1 VNDEKNAESVPAIG
15 ANPVPDFLSGDQLS
29 GFLDSLWDGVYL
41 VDRERTILHWN
52 KGAER
57 ISGFT
62 AREIVGRHCF
72 ENLLKHID
80 HAGCN
85 LCTGACP
92 LSRCMAE
99 GAGAAEEV
107 YLHHKLGHRV
117 PVAVRT
123 LPRRD
128 ARGEITGAI
137 EIFTDRSSL
146 SSAQERINQLE
157 TLAYLDPLTGLANR
171 RYTEIFLRAH
181 LSEMKRY
188 RWPLGVVFM
197 DVDDFKSVN
206 DRHGHDR
213 GDRLLRAL
221 GLTLSSNARHYDLV
235 GRWGGEEFL
244 AVLVNVDQNELAS
257 IAEKFRF
264 LVEQSAL
271 REEGN
276 LLAATLSCG
285 AIMAH
290 SDDTMDSLVKRA
302 DGLMYRAKRA
312 GGNRVVL

>member
-1 VNDEKNAESVPAIG
+1 MSDS
-15 ANPVPDFLSGDQLS
+15 PVLDYLSNDQLHE
-29 GFLDSLWDGVYL
+29 FLDNLTDGVYG

-62 AREIVGRHCF
+62 ADEIVGRRCF
-72 ENLLKHID
+72 ENILKHID
-80 HAGCN
+80 HAGCG

-99 GAGAAEEV
+99 GAGAAQEI

-117 PVAVRT
+117 PVSVST
-123 LPRRD
+123 LPRRN
-128 ARGEITGAI
+128 ARGEITGAL

-146 SSAQERINQLE
+146 SAAQERINQLE
-157 TLAYLDPLTGLANR
+157 ALAYLDPLTGLANR
-171 RYTEIFLRAH
+171 RYTEIFLRAR
-181 LSEMKRY
+181 LSELKRY
-188 RWPLGVVFM
+188 RWSLGVVFM

-213 GDRLLRAL
+213 GDRLLHTL

-244 AVLVNVDQNELAS
+244 AVLVNVDQNMLAS
-257 IAEKFRF
+257 IAEKLR
-264 LVEQSAL
+264 LLAEQSAL
-271 REEGN
+271 REDGDM
-276 LLAATLSCG
+276 LTATISCG
-285 AIMAH
+285 AVMAH

-302 DGLMYRAKRA
+302 DALMYRAKGA